1 MLDLVD
7 SFELHACYQHVEHR
21 PYSDCRQVFLKVT
34 EDISQ
39 RCFCLCIIC
48 ICIFHNEMFC
58 LL

>member
-1 MLDLVD
+1 MSDLVD
-7 SFELHACYQHVEHR
+7 SFELRAYYRHVEHR
-21 PYSDCRQVFLKVT
+21 LYSDCQQAYPQVT

-39 RCFCLCIIC
+39 RCFCLCIIW